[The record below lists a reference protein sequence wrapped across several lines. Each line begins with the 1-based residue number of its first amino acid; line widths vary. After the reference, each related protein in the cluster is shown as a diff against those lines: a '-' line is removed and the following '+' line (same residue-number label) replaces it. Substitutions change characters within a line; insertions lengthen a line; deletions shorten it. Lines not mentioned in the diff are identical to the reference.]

1 MAEMPSWSPRENMN
15 AADKAKLREEE
26 LQKMRQ
32 AVAAALPENDKELI
46 GLGGKPQIN
55 LNPFAP
61 KSVEAPEAP
70 HPESQEPTPKP
81 IETVETDAPAAEQ
94 TEREPP
100 DERPQLTRAA
110 KLATLG
116 VASDPAREA
125 LFDDIERQLRLKR
138 RRREPGAR
146 RVTVTVSEEVFS
158 SVSYLAYAR
167 DMDKVEV
174 LTFLLQVHLPAA
186 EIETIPN
193 WLIKSDLETTKKQ
206 CHLSLFE
213 DLNLKRS
220 LAWLELRFELYKVD
234 VIESIVQRYL
244 PKAPFLIRPKRKLKA
259 VEPSR
264 TGTEMARTRASKR

>member
-1 MAEMPSWSPRENMN
+1 MASWSPRENMN

-46 GLGGKPQIN
+46 GLGGKRQIN

-81 IETVETDAPAAEQ
+81 IETVGTDAPAAEQ

-100 DERPQLTRAA
+100 DERPQRTRAA

-116 VASDPAREA
+116 VASDPARET
-125 LFDDIERQLRLKR
+125 LFDEIERQLRSKR

-146 RVTVTVSEEVFS
+146 RVTVTVSDEVFS

-174 LTFLLQVHLPAA
+174 LTFLLQQHLPVA

-193 WLIKSDLETTKKQ
+193 WLIKSELETTKKE
-206 CHLSLFE
+206 CHLSFFE
-213 DLNLKRS
+213 DLSLKSS
-220 LAWLELRFELYKVD
+220 LAWLEMRFELYKVD
-234 VIESIVQRYL
+234 VVESIVQRYL
-244 PKAPFLIRPKRKLKA
+244 PKAPFLIRPKRKLK
-259 VEPSR
+259 VVDTNRNGSLIE
-264 TGTEMARTRASKR
+264 RTRNARR